1 MKNLR
6 KFFILFLLLFLGI
19 LAFAPNA
26 LAAKELVVVDTNSC
40 QDCTAVVPITLT
52 GGFNDVNGIAFTLTY
67 DSSKFDFVGL
77 AQATTAIDDGS
88 TYDSEDEE
96 TWPLPAE
103 VESTIYY
110 QANVNDVAA
119 SDIDEILIAAAGANF
134 FASDTSDVT
143 PFRVEF
149 HVKAATALDT
159 YAIGVQQTIIGP
171 DTASSAGYD
180 EDTLIPV
187 ATGLAPTADP
197 LTETQTFAVTLTDGS
212 ITVSA
217 ALKGDVSGDG
227 EITSQD
233 AVDAFY
239 LSFTPWDELTA
250 DQQFRAD
257 YNGDGQLTAQDAVD
271 IFYAQ
276 F

>member
-1 MKNLR
+1 MKNPR
-6 KFFILFLLLFLGI
+6 KFFILFLILSLGI
-19 LAFAPNA
+19 LAFTPNV
-26 LAAKELVVVDTNSC
+26 LAKDLEVGNTTSC
-40 QDCTAVVPITLT
+40 QDCTTEVPITLT
-52 GGFNDVNGIAFTLTY
+52 GGFNDDNGLAFTLTY
-67 DSSKFDFVGL
+67 DSLKFEFLGL
-77 AQATTAIDDGS
+77 VQTTTAIDDGS
-88 TYDSEDEE
+88 TYDPDNP
-96 TWPLPAE
+96 PLPAE

-110 QANVNDVAA
+110 QANEKDVDG
-119 SDIDEILIAAAGANF
+119 DIDQILIAAAGVYF
-134 FASDTSDVT
+134 FADDTSDVV
-143 PFRVEF
+143 PFRVQFRVHPE
-149 HVKAATALDT
+149 TALET
-159 YAIGVQQTIIGP
+159 YTIGVQQTIIGP

-180 EDTLIPV
+180 VDTPIPV
-187 ATGLAPTADP
+187 ATGLDP
-197 LTETQTFAVTLTDGS
+197 LDDPSDTETYAVTLTDGS

-271 IFYAQ
+271 IFYAR

>member
-6 KFFILFLLLFLGI
+6 KFFILFLILSVGI
-19 LAFAPNA
+19 LAFTPNV
-26 LAAKELVVVDTNSC
+26 LAKDLEVGNTTSC
-40 QDCTAVVPITLT
+40 QDCTTEVPITLT
-52 GGFNDVNGIAFTLTY
+52 GGFNDVNGLAFTLTY
-67 DSSKFDFVGL
+67 DSSKFEFLGL
-77 AQATTAIDDGS
+77 VQTTTAIDDGS
-88 TYDSEDEE
+88 TYDPDNP
-96 TWPLPAE
+96 PLPAE

-110 QANVNDVAA
+110 QANEKDVDG
-119 SDIDEILIAAAGANF
+119 DIDQILIAAAGVYF
-134 FASDTSDVT
+134 FADDTSDVV
-143 PFRVEF
+143 PFRVQFRVYPE
-149 HVKAATALDT
+149 TALET
-159 YAIGVQQTIIGP
+159 YTIGVQQTIIGP